1 LKQIGAL
8 AKEEIMEHSYPH
20 CWRCQNPIVFRATEQ
35 WFVSMEKND
44 LRKKSLTAIDHVEWI
59 PPWGRNRIYAMMQNR
74 PDWCISRQ
82 RMWGVP
88 IIALLCSH
96 CEKAFTTP
104 ELVEKVAELFEK
116 KEGSDAWFTL
126 DLKDVLPK
134 NFKCPSCKKSDGF
147 KKETDILDVWFDS
160 GASYAAVLEGMM
172 KIKEPADLYL
182 EGSDQHRGWFH
193 TSLLESIA
201 TRGRAPYKRVLTH
214 GFVVDADGKKLSK
227 SAKNF
232 IPPENVLKNHGAEML
247 RLWVANE
254 DYTNDIRFSEEILT
268 RLVDS
273 YRKIRNT
280 CRYILG
286 NLYDFTPGKDDVP
299 YEKLLPLDR
308 WALHVLHD
316 TTEKVAKAY
325 EAFEFHTIAHLLNRV
340 CAVEFSAVYF
350 DILKDRLYTE
360 AKGGVKRRS
369 AQTVLFQILDT
380 LTRLMA
386 PIFSFTAEEVW
397 QAGPQFKGKEDSVFL
412 SRLPKPDPRW
422 ADGDAAQKW
431 ERFFTM
437 RSVVMKALESAR
449 AAKFIG
455 NSLAAKVVIEAS
467 ADQEAFLKTFGE
479 TLADFFIVSE
489 VVFGKAG
496 GEWVHASEEV
506 AGLKVGVEKALG
518 EKCGRCWKTLPSVGK
533 NPQHPEICERCGEI
547 VESVSLR

>member
-1 LKQIGAL
+1 AARIGKEIWIVADGLLNQVLQQFGSPECEVLVKFSGKDLENLHCIHPFLPRESLVILGPHVTLEAGTGCVHTAPGHGHEDYEVGQKYGLECFAPIDAAGRFTKEAGLDWLTGLKVEEANKPIIEHLKQIGAL

-340 CAVEFSAVYF
+340 CAVE
-350 DILKDRLYTE
+350 
-360 AKGGVKRRS
+360 
-369 AQTVLFQILDT
+369 
-380 LTRLMA
+380 
-386 PIFSFTAEEVW
+386 
-397 QAGPQFKGKEDSVFL
+397 
-412 SRLPKPDPRW
+412 
-422 ADGDAAQKW
+422 
-431 ERFFTM
+431 
-437 RSVVMKALESAR
+437 
-449 AAKFIG
+449 
-455 NSLAAKVVIEAS
+455 
-467 ADQEAFLKTFGE
+467 
-479 TLADFFIVSE
+479 
-489 VVFGKAG
+489 
-496 GEWVHASEEV
+496 
-506 AGLKVGVEKALG
+506 
-518 EKCGRCWKTLPSVGK
+518 
-533 NPQHPEICERCGEI
+533 
-547 VESVSLR
+547 